1 MQYWADEMIAGL
13 PQEEFVFNDSK
24 TYSGS
29 AHVGSLRG
37 PVIHDLLYRSALDA
51 GRRARFLY
59 GNDDMDALDA
69 VPPGLSQEK
78 YRPWLGKPLCE
89 VPSPDGSPR
98 SYARYFYDEFMEA
111 QHKLGIAPEPYHMSE
126 LYRSG
131 RMNGV
136 IRSLLSA
143 AEELRAIYLEVS
155 QSEREEGWIP
165 FSPVCENCGRIAMT
179 RVHRFDG
186 ERVHYRCEPGAMR
199 YASGCGHEGAVAPW
213 DGAGKLP
220 WKLEWAARWQVLGV
234 NFEGAGSDHSI
245 AGGSRDVADAISR
258 RVFGA
263 EPPANLPYEFLLL
276 EGGKMSS
283 SKGIGLSA
291 REASEALP
299 AQQLRW
305 LQVRTRPRT
314 AINFN
319 LGDNAIPRL
328 FDDFDVAAERYRA
341 GSAEDWQR
349 RQFELAQVRRGP
361 EAMSGY
367 RPRFSHVVTIS
378 QMPGVDAESY
388 FSQHKGAPLLP
399 AERDELRERIA
410 YARIWLDRFAP
421 AKARFEVQERLPAEV
436 GSLDAAQRRFLASFA
451 RWFAQA
457 QLADGES
464 IHAAIMDLARR
475 EGGGAGFAFRAL
487 YRIFLGRSSGPRAG
501 EFLAALEP
509 SFVLSRLQEAVAALN
524 QA

>member
-1 MQYWADEMIAGL
+1 
-13 PQEEFVFNDSK
+13 
-24 TYSGS
+24 
-29 AHVGSLRG
+29 
-37 PVIHDLLYRSALDA
+37 
-51 GRRARFLY
+51 
-59 GNDDMDALDA
+59 
-69 VPPGLSQEK
+69 
-78 YRPWLGKPLCE
+78 
-89 VPSPDGSPR
+89 
-98 SYARYFYDEFMEA
+98 
-111 QHKLGIAPEPYHMSE
+111 
-126 LYRSG
+126 
-131 RMNGV
+131 
-136 IRSLLSA
+136 
-143 AEELRAIYLEVS
+143 
-155 QSEREEGWIP
+155 
-165 FSPVCENCGRIAMT
+165 MT

-186 ERVHYRCEPGAMR
+186 QRVHYRCEPGAMR

-349 RQFELAQVRRGP
+349 RQFELAQVRRDP

-399 AERDELRERIA
+399 AERDELQERIA

-421 AKARFEVQERLPAEV
+421 AKARFEVQARLPAEV

-509 SFVLSRLQEAVAALN
+509 SFVRSRLNEAVAASD
-524 QA
+524 

>member
-37 PVIHDLLYRSALDA
+37 PVIHDVLYRSAVDA

-69 VPPGLSQEK
+69 VPPGLSQER

-98 SYARYFYDEFMEA
+98 SYARFFYDEFMGA
-111 QHKLGIAPEPYHMSE
+111 QHKLGIWPEPYHMSE

-136 IRSLLSA
+136 IRTLIEA
-143 AEELRAIYLEVS
+143 ADELRAIYLEVS
-155 QSEREEGWIP
+155 QSGREESWIP

-179 RVHRFDG
+179 RVHHFDG
-186 ERVHYRCEPGAMR
+186 ERVHYRCLPNAMP
-199 YASGCGHEGAVAPW
+199 YAPGCGHEGAVEPW

-258 RVFGA
+258 RVFCA

-291 REASEALP
+291 HEATEALP

-319 LGDNAIPRL
+319 LGENAIPRL
-328 FDDFDVAAERYRA
+328 FDDFDVAGERYRD
-341 GSAEDWQR
+341 GSAEGWQR
-349 RQFELAQVRRGP
+349 RQFELAQVRRDP
-361 EAMSGY
+361 DVTSSY
-367 RPRFSHVVTIS
+367 RPRFAHVVTIS
-378 QMPGVDAESY
+378 QIPGLDAEAY
-388 FSQHKGAPLLP
+388 FSQHKGAPLNA

-421 AKARFEVQERLPAEV
+421 AKARFEVQGRLPPEV
-436 GSLDAAQRRFLASFA
+436 KSLDAAQRLFLSSFA
-451 RWFAQA
+451 SWYEGARP
-457 QLADGES
+457 ADGES
-464 IHAAIMDLARR
+464 IHVAIMDLARR
-475 EGGGAGFAFRAL
+475 EQGGAGFAFRAL

-509 SFVLSRLQEAVAALN
+509 AFVRSRLKEAVAALD
-524 QA
+524 